1 MTTIQQTLF
10 GLNPQP
16 RCLAE
21 RPLRE
26 WPIGERPIERLT
38 SVGPAAISDTELLAV
53 LLSGGGA
60 NAVVLAQ
67 QLISTF
73 GGWHGL
79 QRATLEELRQQP
91 GLGPRRA
98 AQIKAALEVGRR
110 LLLAPHGERAQIKSP
125 ADAAQLLMSEMGA
138 LDQEQLR
145 VLCLDTKNR
154 VQEIALV
161 YQGCLN
167 SSIVRVSELFKPAIR
182 RNSAAILVAHNHPS
196 SDPTP
201 SPEDILV
208 TREIVAAGALL
219 DIDVIDHLV
228 ICQGRF
234 LSLRERGLGF
244 TK

>member
-1 MTTIQQTLF
+1 M
-10 GLNPQP
+10 
-16 RCLAE
+16 
-21 RPLRE
+21 
-26 WPIGERPIERLT
+26 
-38 SVGPAAISDTELLAV
+38 
-53 LLSGGGA
+53 
-60 NAVVLAQ
+60 LAQ

-91 GLGPRRA
+91 GLGPAPRRPD
-98 AQIKAALEVGRR
+98 QSGPEGSGRR
-110 LLLAPHGERAQIKSP
+110 LVLAPHGERAQIKSP
-125 ADAAQLLMSEMGA
+125 ADAAQLLMTEMGA

-167 SSIVRVSELFKPAIR
+167 SSIVRSASCSPAIR

-201 SPEDILV
+201 APRTSW
-208 TREIVAAGALL
+208 
-219 DIDVIDHLV
+219 
-228 ICQGRF
+228 
-234 LSLRERGLGF
+234 
-244 TK
+244 